1 MTYVCGRH
9 EDNESGFHNGK
20 IISSEKVMTWRLDNQ
35 IINNRPSGMCY
46 TFGVLILFI
55 QY

>member
-1 MTYVCGRH
+1 MTYVCGH
-9 EDNESGFHNGK
+9 KDNEMSGIHNGK
-20 IISSEKVMTWRLDNQ
+20 IISSEKVITWRLSNQ